1 MAEAVD
7 YKQIGSRPVRPDG
20 LDKVTGRAQF
30 GADTV
35 LPNMVVE
42 IPIKIAIPT
51 KAPII
56 PIMLFSTN
64 VITETQILNFKKDVG
79 HLPTSL
85 KKLDLLR
92 LLNWKLED
100 LQNCL

>member
-35 LPNMVVE
+35 LPNMIHGKCCAVLM
-42 IPIKIAIPT
+42 PT
-51 KAPII
+51 PKSRAL
-56 PIMLFSTN
+56 MSAVHWRCRVFSRRSA
-64 VITETQILNFKKDVG
+64 ER
-79 HLPTSL
+79 TSWW
-85 KKLDLLR
+85 R
-92 LLNWKLED
+92 H
-100 LQNCL
+100 

>member
-1 MAEAVD
+1 MR
-7 YKQIGSRPVRPDG
+7 I
-20 LDKVTGRAQF
+20 L
-30 GADTV
+30 
-35 LPNMVVE
+35 
-42 IPIKIAIPT
+42 IAT
-51 KAPII
+51 NAPII
-56 PIMLFSTN
+56 PIMLVSK

-92 LLNWKLED
+92 LSNWKLED